1 MDLSNLNKMQRQ
13 AVETTDGPLL
23 VLAGAGSGKTRVL
36 THRIAYLIEEKDI
49 FPSNILAITFTNKAA
64 EEMKKRVARLIG
76 QGAFGMWM
84 GTFHSICLRILRR
97 HAEVINYKSDF
108 TIYDVAD
115 QNTVV
120 KNSMKQLEIDTKRLN
135 PKHVRNVI
143 SMAKNEKIGPER
155 FEEIHGGNFKFE
167 QYIRIYHLYQKTL
180 KNNNAMDFDDLIN
193 KTIEILQLDEEV
205 LKKYQKKFKYI
216 LIDEYQ
222 DTNFVQYLLAA
233 LLSGGHHNLCAVGDG
248 DQSIYKFRGADIR
261 NIYEFE
267 KDFSEAK
274 IIKLEQNY
282 RSTQTILDAANHV
295 ISRNQGRKPKNLW
308 TANGKGDQINYYA
321 AYTEKDEANYVL
333 NKIEQYKEK
342 SYDEFAILYRTNA
355 QSRNFEEVFMKNNI
369 PYQIIGGLKFYERME
384 IKDVM
389 AYLKLIQNP
398 VDDIAFERIVNVP
411 KRGIGK
417 RSVEKLSDY
426 AEDRGISLYEALL
439 EIEKVGALSSRAK
452 NAFSEFREIIRSI
465 RKKLDH
471 LNVLDV
477 FDMVIE
483 KSGYLDDLRLKG
495 DVQSTT
501 RIENVGELK
510 SVVTEFI
517 KSKENEEESEG
528 DLSTFLAET
537 TLQAGIDTLA
547 DDEPGVLMMTLHSA
561 KGLEFPNVFLV
572 GMEENLFPSFMSSGT
587 DEDLEE
593 ERRLCYVGI
602 TRAEK
607 RLFLSHSNS
616 RSLYGKT
623 NRNAPSRF
631 LDEIPDELINIDS
644 KSIDSVS
651 SKSALKTSK
660 DGSFKAGMK
669 VKHKSFGSGT
679 IIENNDGILTIAFDG
694 QGIKKLM
701 ADVAPIEVVS

>member
-1 MDLSNLNKMQRQ
+1 
-13 AVETTDGPLL
+13 
-23 VLAGAGSGKTRVL
+23 
-36 THRIAYLIEEKDI
+36 
-49 FPSNILAITFTNKAA
+49 
-64 EEMKKRVARLIG
+64 VASLIG
-76 QGAFGMWM
+76 PGAFRMWM

-120 KNSMKQLEIDTKRLN
+120 KNSMKQLDIDTKRLN

-143 SMAKNEKIGPER
+143 SMAKNEMIGPEK
-155 FEEIHGGNFKFE
+155 FEEIHGGDFKFE
-167 QYIRIYHLYQKTL
+167 QYIRIYHSYQKTL

-193 KTIEILQLDEEV
+193 KTIEILQLDEDV

-295 ISRNQGRKPKNLW
+295 ISRNQGRKPKDLW
-308 TANGKGDQINYYA
+308 TANGKGDLINYYA

-369 PYQIIGGLKFYERME
+369 PYQIVGGLKFYERME

-426 AEDRGISLYEALL
+426 AEDRGISYYEALL
-439 EIEKVGALSSRAK
+439 EIEKVNTLSSRAK
-452 NAFSEFREIIRSI
+452 NAFSSFREIIRSI

-477 FDMVIE
+477 FEMVIE

-517 KSKENEEESEG
+517 KNKENDETSDS

-537 TLQAGIDTLA
+537 TLQAGIDTME
-547 DDEPGVLMMTLHSA
+547 DSQPGVLMMTLHSA

-623 NRNAPSRF
+623 SRNAPSRF

-644 KSIDSVS
+644 KSTAGVS
-651 SKSALKTSK
+651 ISSTSKTSSS
-660 DGSFKAGMK
+660 GGFKAGMK
-669 VKHKSFGSGT
+669 VNHSSFGTGT
-679 IIENNDGILTIAFDG
+679 IIENSNGILTIAFDG